1 MLLIFLGVI
10 NMSIHKRIENRL
22 KRFPGYLMMTVE
34 KRQNMLNELVK
45 MASVETNVKESEFSQ
60 KLRVIK

>member
-1 MLLIFLGVI
+1 
-10 NMSIHKRIENRL
+10 MSIHKRIENRL

-34 KRQNMLNELVK
+34 MRQSMLNELVK
-45 MASVETNVKESEFSQ
+45 MASVDETNVKESEFSQ